1 MARNYDRS
9 QQKEK
14 TMTMKKLLPKLG
26 VTLFVCFLT
35 GCASNTAAQ
44 SPASGSTVTLYKR
57 VGGYDAIAAVTDD
70 FIGRL
75 AADPVSIPV
84 AL

>member
-1 MARNYDRS
+1 
-9 QQKEK
+9 
-14 TMTMKKLLPKLG
+14 MTMKKLLPKLG